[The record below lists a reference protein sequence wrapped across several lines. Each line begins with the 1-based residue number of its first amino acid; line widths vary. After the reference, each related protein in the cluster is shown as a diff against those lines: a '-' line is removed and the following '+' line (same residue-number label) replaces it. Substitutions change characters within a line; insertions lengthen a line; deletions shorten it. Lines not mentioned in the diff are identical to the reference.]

1 MASSIFPRR
10 PAPALALAIAAA
22 LALSPAAQALTFNFT
37 YGPGVTPDII
47 NASVAAGNLWSGY
60 FNDPVTLNITIN
72 YNLAGTAVGDSAQ
85 AFIPNPSYSTVRT
98 ALIGDAL
105 SPDDFSSSA
114 ALQFGPNATMAINRL
129 GGSLR
134 IDSAG
139 SSQINNTEVLLERTV
154 AKAIGLLAGNDA
166 GVDGSVN
173 LNPTLSYDANR
184 NDGIAGG
191 SYDLIGVIAHELGHV
206 LGFQSAAELVSVLGG
221 VLTEA
226 TVRPRVADFFR
237 FSSYSIT
244 DGGAGVFD
252 IAADNR
258 EKYFSVDGG
267 TTAIA
272 QFARGSN
279 VSFGNGQQAN
289 HWLDSTP
296 NPPIGLLDPTIAQG
310 ELLGFTAADLRFFD
324 VIGYNAIPE
333 PSTWAAGIALLG
345 GLGTV
350 CWRRRRAGN

>member
-10 PAPALALAIAAA
+10 PAPALALAVAAA
-22 LALSPAAQALTFNFT
+22 LSLSPAAQALTFNFT
-37 YGPGVTPDII
+37 YGPGVTADII
-47 NASVAAGNLWSGY
+47 SASVAAGNLWSGY
-60 FNDPVTLNITIN
+60 FNDPVTLNIAIN
-72 YNLAGTAVGDSAQ
+72 YTLGGTSVGDSSQ
-85 AFIPNPSYSTVRT
+85 SFISSPSYSTVRT

-114 ALQFGPNATMAINRL
+114 ALQAGPSATMAINRL

-139 SSQINNTEVLLERTV
+139 PSTINNTQVLVERAV

-166 GVDGSVN
+166 GVDGTVS
-173 LNPTLSYDANR
+173 LNPNLSYDANR

-191 SYDLIGVIAHELGHV
+191 SYDLIGVIAHEIGHV
-206 LGFQSAAELVSVLGG
+206 LGFQSTAELISVSGLF
-221 VLTEA
+221 LTEA
-226 TVRPRVADFFR
+226 TVRPRVADLFR

-244 DGGAGVFD
+244 DGGTGVFD
-252 IAADNR
+252 IAADDR

-267 TTAIA
+267 STAIA
-272 QFARGSN
+272 QFARGSI
-279 VSFGNGQQAN
+279 VTFGNGQQAN

-310 ELLGFTAADLRFFD
+310 ELLSFTTADLRFFD